1 MNVGDLRVVK
11 TRASIKKAFIT
22 LLFEKDFD
30 TISIKEITEF
40 AQIGRKTFY
49 LHYIDKYDLL
59 DQIVSEKLTELEQIS
74 EAKKSLGIQEGT
86 QLWFEFFENN
96 RTFFMKIFNINNASN
111 YKKKLL
117 HFIEEEFKKKVPT
130 RVATE
135 KGLDYDLYINFIS
148 NGIIGLLDIY
158 LNSSENTE
166 EQEKNNIAGVAPT
179 IFVRFNLKIS
189 YLF

>member
-11 TRASIKKAFIT
+11 TRASINNAFMT
-22 LLFEKDFD
+22 LFFEKDFD
-30 TISIKEITEF
+30 TISIKEITEY
-40 AQIGRKTFY
+40 AQVGRKTFY

-59 DQIVSEKLTELEQIS
+59 DQVLSKKLIELEQIG
-74 EAKKSLGIQEGT
+74 EMKNRLGVQEGT
-86 QLWFEFFENN
+86 QLWFKFFEDN
-96 RTFFMKIFNINNASN
+96 RAFFMRLFNISSTSN

-117 HFIEEEFKKKVPT
+117 YFIEEEFKKKVPT

-158 LNSSENTE
+158 LNRSDDTQ
-166 EQEKNNIAGVAPT
+166 EQD
-179 IFVRFNLKIS
+179 KITLQVS
-189 YLF
+189 RLLSLYDLT

>member
-11 TRASIKKAFIT
+11 TRASIKKAFMT

-59 DQIVSEKLTELEQIS
+59 DQIVSEKLIELEQIV
-74 EAKKSLGIQEGT
+74 KMKNRLGVQEGT
-86 QLWFEFFENN
+86 QLWFEFFEDN
-96 RTFFMKIFNINNASN
+96 RAFFMRLFNISSASN

-117 HFIEEEFKKKVPT
+117 HFIEEEFKKKIPT
-130 RVATE
+130 EVATN
-135 KGLDYDLYINFIS
+135 KGLDYHLYINFIS
-148 NGIIGLLDIY
+148 SGIIGLLDIY
-158 LNSSENTE
+158 LNRSDDIQ
-166 EQEKNNIAGVAPT
+166 EQD
-179 IFVRFNLKIS
+179 KIILQVS
-189 YLF
+189 RLLSLYDLT